1 MSPFSSGNWT
11 QAAQV
16 HTPWLRQWWCQSDS
30 AKSFQLDQEEEEGER
45 GIAQLEQGYGRLI
58 IIIVDF
64 RQRRSIIRLLHI
76 AIIAIIIVMVNVIS
90 IMGYI
95 AIGYI
100 LQRSIIELLQI
111 PRWIHKL
118 RHILLH
124 HHHDHHHHPHQS
136 LVIQDGL
143 SCRR

>member
-45 GIAQLEQGYGRLI
+45 GIAQLEQGYGHLMI
-58 IIIVDF
+58 IIIRNF

-90 IMGYI
+90 IMGYRIYI
-95 AIGYI
+95 AEIN
-100 LQRSIIELLQI
+100 
-111 PRWIHKL
+111 H
-118 RHILLH
+118 
-124 HHHDHHHHPHQS
+124 
-136 LVIQDGL
+136 
-143 SCRR
+143 